1 MKTVMLTATWAA
13 LACIVSLDGQ
23 LTAQQPTS
31 PQRITRLV
39 YELPVDALQRTL
51 LRDTNNTME
60 SLLKQAID
68 AVAKRLNTAEVTR
81 VGAASFSVDLAT
93 EKIED
98 IANARDRIESIGSL
112 EMRMLARDDYAEAE
126 LGLKQERKRL
136 EAWLDKGGRA
146 KLQQD
151 LGAIS
156 QYRTAAPDK
165 IRWVPRKVSANKG
178 RWGYSLSQLPG
189 TRDATVRAFTD
200 EQWNNQRVPAAM
212 LNDEHAFLIELIAI
226 NMHETSF
233 SHRDLKRDKV
243 QLSVGLNGEAGVT
256 YEFVEPR
263 KKDYTAWTQKH
274 IRHACGIIVN
284 GELISAPTFVAK
296 IVRAGVI
303 VGNFNLATAEALI
316 SALQSGALP
325 AKPVLTSQILLPT
338 EQPTGKRPS
347 ATGGK

>member
-1 MKTVMLTATWAA
+1 MTPSNLAVAGA
-13 LACIVSLDGQ
+13 LFAHIVSVGGH
-23 LTAQQPTS
+23 LTAQEPKS

-60 SLLKQAID
+60 SLLKQTIS
-68 AVAKRLNTAEVTR
+68 AVAQRLSTAGVTR

-93 EKIED
+93 ENSED
-98 IANARDRIESIGSL
+98 IAKARGRIEAIGSL
-112 EMRMLARDDYAEAE
+112 EMRMLARYDYAEAE
-126 LGLKQERKRL
+126 LSLGQERKRL

-146 KLQQD
+146 KLNKD
-151 LGAIS
+151 LRAIS
-156 QYRTAAPDK
+156 QYRAAAPDK
-165 IRWVPRKVSANKG
+165 IRWVPRKVAADKG
-178 RWGYSLSQLPG
+178 RWGYSLSHFPG
-189 TRDATVRAFTD
+189 TRDATVRTFTD
-200 EQWNNQRVPAAM
+200 EQWNKQRVPAAM
-212 LNDEHAFLIELIAI
+212 LNDEHAFLIELVAI

-233 SHRDLKRDKV
+233 SHRDLNRDKV

-263 KKDYTAWTQKH
+263 QKDYTAWTQKH

-284 GELISAPTFVAK
+284 GELVSAPTFVAK
-296 IVRAGVI
+296 IVSAGI
-303 VGNFNLATAEALI
+303 IAGNFDLASAEALI

-325 AKPVLTSQILLPT
+325 AKPVLVSQNLLPA
-338 EQPTGKRPS
+338 EQLTGKRPS